1 MSRKKIQINHIIIM
15 ITIMMNIKILID
27 YLNYLYI
34 DDNKIN
40 KYIIK
45 YLNLLYF
52 NFKIYVLINKL
63 YLYFYQNKKK

>member
-1 MSRKKIQINHIIIM
+1 
-15 ITIMMNIKILID
+15 MMNIKILID

-63 YLYFYQNKKK
+63 YHNNYLKIESKIDKTASF

>member
-63 YLYFYQNKKK
+63 YLYFYQN

>member
-1 MSRKKIQINHIIIM
+1 MSRKKIQINNIIIM

-63 YLYFYQNKKK
+63 YLYFYQN

>member
-1 MSRKKIQINHIIIM
+1 
-15 ITIMMNIKILID
+15 MMNIKILID

-63 YLYFYQNKKK
+63 YLYFYQN